1 MEVTRGDIVKDYQ
14 DIINLPHRVSQN
26 HKPMSLYDR
35 AAQFQPF
42 AALTGYNDLIFE
54 SSRLT
59 KKKIILSEDEKNTI
73 NDKLLLLDSNI
84 KIKPLA
90 TFTYFIKDNKKSG
103 GNYITISGNV
113 KKIDLYNKIII
124 LTNNQKISIDDIIDI
139 KC

>member
-1 MEVTRGDIVKDYQ
+1 MATRGDIVKDYQ
-14 DIINLPHRVSQN
+14 DIINLPHKVSQN
-26 HKPMSLYDR
+26 HKQMSLYDR

-42 AALTGYNDLIFE
+42 AALTGYNDLVIE

-59 KKKIILSEDEKNTI
+59 KKKIILSEDEKITI

-84 KIKPLA
+84 KAKPLA
-90 TFTYFIKDNKKSG
+90 SFTYFIKDNKKSG

-124 LTNNQKISIDDIIDI
+124 LTNNQKIPIDDIIDI

>member
-1 MEVTRGDIVKDYQ
+1 
-14 DIINLPHRVSQN
+14 
-26 HKPMSLYDR
+26 MSLYDR